1 MAIKDLIRQKKILI
15 RVALLAVAP
24 LWLHA
29 SLGCGSSTTVVVQSS
44 APTDGSDDGSQDGG
58 DITISEPESTGDP
71 AIHSKTQHIDLVF
84 SGGSAVPVT
93 YSQTRSGSV
102 EVSSDLSF

>member
-1 MAIKDLIRQKKILI
+1 MAIKDHIRQKKILI
-15 RVALLAVAP
+15 RIALLVGAP
-24 LWLHA
+24 FWLYA
-29 SLGCGSSTTVVVQSS
+29 SLGCGSSTTVIVQSS
-44 APTDGSDDGSQDGG
+44 APTDGSDGGSQDGG
-58 DITISEPESTGDP
+58 EITISEPESTGDP
-71 AIHSKTQHIDLVF
+71 AIHSTTQHINLVF